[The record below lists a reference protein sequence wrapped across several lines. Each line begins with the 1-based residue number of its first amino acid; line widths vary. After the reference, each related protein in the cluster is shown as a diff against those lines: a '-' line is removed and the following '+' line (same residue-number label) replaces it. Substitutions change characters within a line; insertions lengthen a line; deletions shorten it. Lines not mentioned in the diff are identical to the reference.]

1 VKQKN
6 FAGLLIVAKNLAVV
20 AQTAVYS
27 VHVNVFIANQP
38 IRIPVGPI
46 IQKIVTKFW
55 K

>member
-1 VKQKN
+1 MKQKIL
-6 FAGLLIVAKNLAVV
+6 AALVIVAKNLAVV